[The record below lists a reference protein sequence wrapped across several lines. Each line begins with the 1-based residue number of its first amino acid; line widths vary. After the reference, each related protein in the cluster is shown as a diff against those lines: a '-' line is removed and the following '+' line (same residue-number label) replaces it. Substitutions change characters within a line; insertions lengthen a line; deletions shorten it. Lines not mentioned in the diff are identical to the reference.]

1 MRTPSP
7 WLPIAAAGLALGLSA
22 CSGPNKEMN
31 APSGLTSP
39 QVPGERLLWSS
50 APSRPNWSMSEPEPE
65 KGFQYFVGLS
75 GDYATENLARDDAL
89 RNATTRVVQ
98 YMGALAK
105 DKFERART
113 SFGLSS
119 TVIDPTEASR
129 EFEKQLAAN
138 VARQL
143 KPKEWYV
150 EQWQKPT
157 GYAWKAFLLAR
168 MPTEAV
174 NDSLKN
180 TAEDNI
186 RKAQE
191 DAKRAA
197 TEVAKKQAEDA
208 ADFWKKMKE
217 QGLVE

>member
-1 MRTPSP
+1 MSIKA
-7 WLPIAAAGLALGLSA
+7 WLPVAAVGLALTLSA
-22 CSGPNKEMN
+22 CAGPNKEMT
-31 APSGLTSP
+31 ASSGLTSP
-39 QVPGERLLWSS
+39 QAPGEKLLWSS
-50 APSRPNWSMSEPEPE
+50 APGRPNWTMSEPETE

-113 SFGLSS
+113 SFGLAS
-119 TVIDPTEASR
+119 TVVDPTEAAR
-129 EFEKQLAAN
+129 QFEKQLSAN

-143 KPKEWYV
+143 KPKEWYI

-157 GYAWKAFLLAR
+157 GFGYKAFVLAR
-168 MPTEAV
+168 MPTESV
-174 NDSLKN
+174 NESLKN
-180 TAEDNI
+180 TAEDNV

-191 DAKRAA
+191 DAKKAA
-197 TEVAKKQAEDA
+197 TETAKKQAEDA